1 MAQTLTVVT
10 LLSLVSYAV
19 WRYRAAIFRR
29 DPIRV
34 TIRLDRDSPGAHLI
48 WEVTNVSAEP
58 IIITKLIVHGRKGT
72 NDTVPLGLPR
82 LLDADDL
89 ALLPTDVDWSLITAK
104 SVAVA
109 DSTGREYKASHQ
121 KLARIQEHLREL
133 IDRRGYTTSAR
144 EFLFG
149 VADLAF
155 GAVILG
161 LGVFMLMWVI
171 ATG

>member
-1 MAQTLTVVT
+1 MAQIFTIVT
-10 LLSLVSYAV
+10 LSLAAYAF
-19 WRYRAAIFRR
+19 WRYRSAVFSPDAV
-29 DPIRV
+29 RV
-34 TIRLDRDSPGAHLI
+34 TIHLDREAPGAHLLWDI
-48 WEVTNVSAEP
+48 TNVSDAP
-58 IIITKLIVHGRKGT
+58 VTITKLIVHGGKGK

-82 LLDADDL
+82 VLSPQDSAVV
-89 ALLPTDVDWSLITAK
+89 PTDVDWSLLAAR

-109 DSTGREYKASHQ
+109 DSTGREHEAPRRE
-121 KLARIQEHLREL
+121 LARIQEHLREL
-133 IDRRGYTTSAR
+133 IDRRVYTPSAR

-149 VADLAF
+149 VTDLAF